1 MADGPKLIL
10 DDDWKKK
17 PETPAAGGGAAQ
29 PAAPG
34 LQVDSDWKSQ
44 AQAERDRLAAE
55 EEKKKAAGGGGRGG
69 PNQLPPADFVELLRM
84 LTTQALM
91 YMGAFPDPETGRA
104 VVSPEMAK
112 YHIDLLG
119 ILETKTRG
127 NLTEDEKT
135 ELEGV
140 LGELRMQFAQ
150 VMKAVEK
157 MMAERAA
164 KGGGMAGPGMAGPG
178 LGGAGLGGAGLGGPG
193 LGGAGGMGGLKL
205 T

>member
-17 PETPAAGGGAAQ
+17 PEQ
-29 PAAPG
+29 PAAPAAAAG
-34 LQVDSDWKSQ
+34 PAAPAGIQIDSDWKSQ
-44 AQAERDRLAAE
+44 AQAEKDRLAADE
-55 EEKKKAAGGGGRGG
+55 AKKKASEPARGG
-69 PNQLPPADFVELLRM
+69 PNQLPPADFLEMVRM

-104 VVSPEMAK
+104 VLHPEMAK
-112 YHIDLLG
+112 FQIDMLG
-119 ILETKTRG
+119 VLEAKTKG
-127 NLTEDEKT
+127 NLTPEEKE

-140 LGELRMQFAQ
+140 LRELRLQFVQ

-164 KGGGMAGPGMAGPG
+164 KGQMGGPGGAAGGPGAGPGF
-178 LGGAGLGGAGLGGPG
+178 
-193 LGGAGGMGGLKL
+193 KL
-205 T
+205 TGLD